1 MNICKRQTFIGKKY
15 QTFNKK
21 VSKDTCSCILRY
33 LAMYPKILCYVA
45 SCAHEACFIG
55 QRSLFHHGMKPTSC
69 TSPENTYESP
79 DFRSV
84 QDGRR

>member
-1 MNICKRQTFIGKKY
+1 MNICKQQTFIGKKY
-15 QTFNKK
+15 LTFNKK
-21 VSKDTCSCILRY
+21 VSQDTCSCILRY
-33 LAMYPKILCYVA
+33 LAMYPKILCNIA

-55 QRSLFHHGMKPTSC
+55 QRNKFHLRMKPTCC

-84 QDGRR
+84 QDGRQ

>member
-1 MNICKRQTFIGKKY
+1 MNICKRQTFIVKKY
-15 QTFNKK
+15 LTFKK
-21 VSKDTCSCILRY
+21 NILGY
-33 LAMYPKILCYVA
+33 LLMYLKILGNIA

-55 QRSLFHHGMKPTSC
+55 QRNKFHLRMKPTCC

-79 DFRSV
+79 DFHSI

>member
-1 MNICKRQTFIGKKY
+1 MNICKRQTFIEKKISGI
-15 QTFNKK
+15 QK
-21 VSKDTCSCILRY
+21 SILGY
-33 LAMYPKILCYVA
+33 LAMYPKILCNIV

-55 QRSLFHHGMKPTSC
+55 QRNKFHHGMKPTSC